1 MRPTLAT
8 ITAAPSSDALKRKRQ
23 EDSDSQRGSPTQS
36 RKSTNDIIDID
47 NAEHINLWMPSDLPA
62 AVRLSVCSQAAVNA
76 EFQLLLTETH
86 DSLVSVRKYRR
97 LYSATCSFYKGE
109 YRAESTTTRRQTEMT
124 QAGEKIDASR
134 ILYQTSWSAAY
145 ELNGTGKWLDDYRRL
160 EKKDIRGPNPGGDG
174 EDLEAHGGSH
184 PRTRDRGR
192 GQYEDSWIWR
202 TIMVEDEPVDQVRVQ
217 WAKAKA
223 NQDRWDEEFL
233 LVLEEM
239 RRTIASFEWQIRW
252 WKTQQNRRE
261 LDSTPNLHQALTA
274 YARRQAD
281 EWQKRADL
289 FATTWIP
296 ELRDCGRPHLLP
308 SRYNVL
314 VPEKEP
320 STDKA
325 SPMSTPKEPANSTA
339 EMPRDICDALEAG
352 VAVWEDAAAHSAVPV
367 LTSESGHEDENE
379 KQSSWEG
386 DDGDDDGEESDA
398 STQR

>member
-1 MRPTLAT
+1 
-8 ITAAPSSDALKRKRQ
+8 
-23 EDSDSQRGSPTQS
+23 
-36 RKSTNDIIDID
+36 
-47 NAEHINLWMPSDLPA
+47 
-62 AVRLSVCSQAAVNA
+62 
-76 EFQLLLTETH
+76 
-86 DSLVSVRKYRR
+86 
-97 LYSATCSFYKGE
+97 
-109 YRAESTTTRRQTEMT
+109 MT

-160 EKKDIRGPNPGGDG
+160 EKKDIRGPNPGDDG

-184 PRTRDRGR
+184 PRTRDCGR

-314 VPEKEP
+314 VPEKEL
-320 STDKA
+320 STNKA

-398 STQR
+398 STQC